1 MKYLI
6 QALSLLFLAIV
17 VVSMAS
23 WILVTLE
30 TNSFEEAK
38 SLYISKYPEFLGS
51 ALKAT
56 LLNIAL
62 VILAGIGFLYTRN
75 VRSKVEFKALNIL
88 AGFSFF
94 LAAWQ
99 LFSLM

>member
-1 MKYLI
+1 MKYFI

-17 VVSMAS
+17 VVSMVS

-30 TNSFEEAK
+30 TKSFEEAK
-38 SLYISKYPEFLGS
+38 SLYTSKYPVFS
-51 ALKAT
+51 NALKAT

-62 VILAGIGFLYTRN
+62 GILAGIGFLYTRN
-75 VRSKVEFKALNIL
+75 GNGKVEFKALNIL